1 MSKIHNS
8 NNINIT
14 NLANNLINDCTI
26 KAGDK
31 YVNKSFSNAANPPID
46 KFIITQ
52 LLADVNSIVHKFNE
66 SKLLQAYAYRILRS
80 INNKL
85 SSLDLKS
92 FQM

>member
-1 MSKIHNS
+1 MNKIHNS

-31 YVNKSFSNAANPPID
+31 CVNKSFSKAANPPID
-46 KFIITQ
+46 KFIIKQ

-66 SKLLQAYAYRILRS
+66 SKLLQAYANRILRS